1 MNAEIRKLVH
11 YRETTLIEGYKAA
24 DTPWQQYAVAAVI
37 RNPWAGR
44 FVDDLKPEI
53 ASWAPEL
60 GKLLTDEICAMAG
73 GADKIEAYGKAAV
86 VGGLGEVEH
95 GSGMIH
101 TLKFGNFYREALKA
115 KSYLS
120 FTNTRGGENAAIMV
134 PMMHIHD
141 LGKRSHYLTLQFSI
155 PDAPR
160 QDEMVIELGGASSGR
175 PHHRIGDRYQ
185 DLEEMGHDLDNPA
198 ALKK

>member
-1 MNAEIRKLVH
+1 MKSEIRKLVH
-11 YRETTLIEGYKAA
+11 YSETTFIEGHKR
-24 DTPWQQYAVAAVI
+24 TLSPWRQFAVAAVI
-37 RNPWAGR
+37 RNPWAGKY
-44 FVDDLKPEI
+44 VDDLSPEI
-53 ASWAPEL
+53 SSWAPEL
-60 GKLLTDEICAMAG
+60 GELLSDEIVELAG

-86 VGGLGEVEH
+86 VGGQGEIEH

-101 TLKFGNFYREALKA
+101 TLKFGNYYRQAVDA

-141 LGKRSHYLTLQFSI
+141 PGMRSHYLTLQFSI
-155 PDAPR
+155 SDAPR
-160 QDEMVIELGGASSGR
+160 DDEMVIALAGASSGR

-185 DLEEMGHDLDNPA
+185 DLLEMGHDVDNPA
-198 ALKK
+198 AVEE